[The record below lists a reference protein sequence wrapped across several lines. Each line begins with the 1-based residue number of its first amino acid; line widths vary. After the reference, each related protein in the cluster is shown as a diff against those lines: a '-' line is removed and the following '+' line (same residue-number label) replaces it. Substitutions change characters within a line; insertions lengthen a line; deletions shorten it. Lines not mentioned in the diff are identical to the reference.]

1 MKYFIGPMSKNVVDA
16 IIEFDGDFG
25 FIPSRRQVDYNGGYV
40 NNWTTGEFAKY
51 VNGRVLIQ
59 RDHGGIGQGYMHDG
73 GYKSFMS
80 DSKYFDILH
89 IDPWKW
95 YSKFE
100 DGLQQTIDYINYVYL
115 VLENKDIKFE
125 VGTEESIKRFEHYEL
140 EKLLSELEKSL
151 KAEQFENIEYAVVQ
165 SGVGLDLGKR
175 TNTGTFNSD
184 RLGKM
189 VEVCRK
195 FDKKSKEHN
204 GDYLTKKEY
213 KDRFDLGLDSINI
226 APEFG
231 QIETLCYLEE
241 MGSDIEEYY
250 KICYNS
256 GRWEKWVDKSF
267 KPEENK
273 EELIKICGH
282 YVFSDSKFVKI
293 KPDIDN
299 KIKDTITNKLKEL
312 IA

>member
-1 MKYFIGPMSKNVVDA
+1 MKYWIGPMSKNVVDA
-16 IIEFDGDFG
+16 VIDSEGDFG

-59 RDHGGIGQGYMHDG
+59 RSWWYRARLYYDG
-73 GYKSFMS
+73 GYVFYD

-151 KAEQFENIEYAVVQ
+151 KAEH
-165 SGVGLDLGKR
+165 LR
-175 TNTGTFNSD
+175 T
-184 RLGKM
+184 
-189 VEVCRK
+189 
-195 FDKKSKEHN
+195 
-204 GDYLTKKEY
+204 
-213 KDRFDLGLDSINI
+213 
-226 APEFG
+226 
-231 QIETLCYLEE
+231 
-241 MGSDIEEYY
+241 
-250 KICYNS
+250 
-256 GRWEKWVDKSF
+256 
-267 KPEENK
+267 
-273 EELIKICGH
+273 
-282 YVFSDSKFVKI
+282 
-293 KPDIDN
+293 
-299 KIKDTITNKLKEL
+299 
-312 IA
+312 